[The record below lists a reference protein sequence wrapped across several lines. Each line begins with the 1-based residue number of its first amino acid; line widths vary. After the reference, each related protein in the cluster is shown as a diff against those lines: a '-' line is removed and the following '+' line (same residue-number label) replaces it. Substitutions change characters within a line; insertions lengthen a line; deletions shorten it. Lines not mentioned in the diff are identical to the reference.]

1 MLGPGHAI
9 PVDLYIDPVCPYT
22 WIASRW
28 LLEVAK
34 QRDIDLRLHVM
45 SLRMLNEHR
54 VDDEGERA
62 RIDTLRAVADRHS
75 GLGTSRGGRLAHVA
89 YGLRYTDLQPLALAG
104 PRGVPGGGCTRWQSL
119 TCRRASP
126 ARPPPLSTTS
136 PCAAVTAK
144 G

>member
-1 MLGPGHAI
+1 M
-9 PVDLYIDPVCPYT
+9 DLYIDPVCPYT

-54 VDDEGERA
+54 VVDEGERA
-62 RIDTLRAVADRHS
+62 RIDNSFGPSRSPQRS
-75 GLGTSRGGRLAHVA
+75 GYITGRTPCALA
-89 YGLRYTDLQPLALAG
+89 YGLRYTDLQPLAL
-104 PRGVPGGGCTRWQSL
+104 PTTRSTRRRRHAL
-119 TCRRASP
+119 AVATCRRASP
-126 ARPPPLSTTS
+126 ARAASAENTTS